1 MYYCLH
7 FAIFLLR
14 ESEEF
19 RKETHLLVNT
29 RFLDDFCNLL
39 IIKKI

>member
-19 RKETHLLVNT
+19 RKGHTSAGKYLILGM
-29 RFLDDFCNLL
+29 FL
-39 IIKKI
+39 

>member
-19 RKETHLLVNT
+19 RKENT
-29 RFLDDFCNLL
+29 SAGEYSILGLFL
-39 IIKKI
+39 

>member
-7 FAIFLLR
+7 FAIFLLY

-19 RKETHLLVNT
+19 RKGNT
-29 RFLDDFCNLL
+29 SAGKYLILGLFL
-39 IIKKI
+39 